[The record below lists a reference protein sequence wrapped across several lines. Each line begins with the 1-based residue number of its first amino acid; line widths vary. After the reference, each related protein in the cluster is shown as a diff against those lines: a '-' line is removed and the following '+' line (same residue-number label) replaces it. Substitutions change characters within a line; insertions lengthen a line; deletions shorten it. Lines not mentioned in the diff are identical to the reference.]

1 MENEELAATLR
12 RTNDRLKA
20 LVEQSMQRVLAG
32 STDRTSMEAA
42 YSALRGEAGAAEGV
56 AALRRALVADGLT
69 PADVSNLEAL
79 YLNVLVG
86 V

>member
-32 STDRTSMEAA
+32 PWSPT
-42 YSALRGEAGAAEGV
+42 G
-56 AALRRALVADGLT
+56 
-69 PADVSNLEAL
+69 
-79 YLNVLVG
+79 
-86 V
+86 